1 MRERWYSGDNPIC
14 KLHWKCWQQRSTE
27 TFFLDLC
34 FLIHLFSRLGR
45 LRSGGAKGPG
55 LFFILPCIDR
65 WTSHLTII
73 PSPQAT
79 VYWWEQPLR
88 WPISTNMQRAAKGKN
103 KERKMQSHPGNKKCH
118 HPGNKKCHYPGNKKC
133 HYPGNK
139 KCHHILATPL
149 FLIPKWREDL
159 LPDWNPQPHF
169 IDTDLFP
176 VTKRSTWEPCPSTF
190 LPKRWVTNNN
200 SYFCKCFKKS

>member
-14 KLHWKCWQQRSTE
+14 KLHWKSWKERSTE
-27 TFFLDLC
+27 TIFLYIC
-34 FLIHLFSRLGR
+34 FLIYLFSRLGR

-65 WTSHLTII
+65 WTSHLTVI

-103 KERKMQSHPGNKKCH
+103 KERKMQSHPVNKKCH
-118 HPGNKKCHYPGNKKC
+118 HPGNKKCH
-133 HYPGNK
+133 
-139 KCHHILATPL
+139 HILATSL

-169 IDTDLFP
+169 IDTIFQLQKGRLENR
-176 VTKRSTWEPCPSTF
+176 VLRRSSPRGGWLIITATF
-190 LPKRWVTNNN
+190 VNALKNLNGA
-200 SYFCKCFKKS
+200 KSVKV